1 MKRLLII
8 VCLFCPFIVAA
19 QNTPAAT
26 KPEAPQMKEYF
37 FVMLKKGPV
46 RNQDKETTDKL
57 QEGHM
62 ANINQMAKDGK
73 LSIAGPFGDEGDW
86 RGIFI
91 FKTKTMDE
99 AKMLVEQDPMIKAG
113 RLTYEIHS
121 WWTMKGAKL
130 D

>member
-1 MKRLLII
+1 MKKIFLILSLLYCASAFSQEK
-8 VCLFCPFIVAA
+8 VSPK
-19 QNTPAAT
+19 NG
-26 KPEAPQMKEYF
+26 ESQMKEYF

-73 LSIAGPFGDEGDW
+73 LAIAGPFGDEGDW

-99 AKMLVEQDPMIKAG
+99 ARMLVEQDPMIKAG
-113 RLTYEIHS
+113 RLSYEIHS

>member
-1 MKRLLII
+1 MKRLLVIF
-8 VCLFCPFIVAA
+8 CLLYPFTGTA
-19 QNTPAAT
+19 QNTPAT
-26 KPEAPQMKEYF
+26 STPEKPQMKEYF
-37 FVMLKKGPV
+37 FVMLKKGPI

-73 LSIAGPFGDEGDW
+73 LAIAGPFGDEGDW

-91 FKTKTMDE
+91 FKTKTIEE
-99 AKMLVEQDPMIKAG
+99 AKRLVEQDPMIKAG
-113 RLTYEIHS
+113 RLSYEIHS